1 MGNETEKRGM
11 IGVEVDMKRKDGIEI
26 RGISKVVI
34 KGAPKRVGMI
44 IEKEGNIGIIGIM
57 LRKEGKG
64 RKSSQMKDKYIVKE
78 INVKIDINFI
88 IDTGTEVPER
98 TKGTKKLIDIRK
110 NTTILGNNML

>member
-34 KGAPKRVGMI
+34 KGAPKKVGMI
-44 IEKEGNIGIIGIM
+44 IEKEGNIGIM

-64 RKSSQMKDKYIVKE
+64 RKSSQMEDKYIVKE